1 MERLWILN
9 SALPRNTRIKVWNMF
24 KVNYKATK
32 TTPWCRFGGF
42 IVNYEHVSHL
52 CSSVSIVN
60 FKQVNAGWV
69 IVCFY
74 ICLKNVST
82 EHLPHIF
89 SQNHCGACWAFH
101 INIWTLILMLKLND
115 KLFTLFTMYSS
126 EITVYNMLLKRNALK
141 PTIKFL

>member
-1 MERLWILN
+1 MHYPAGSYMFKVN
-9 SALPRNTRIKVWNMF
+9 DRNTRTKVWNIF

-42 IVNYEHVSHL
+42 IVNYEHISHL

-74 ICLKNVST
+74 ICLKNAST
-82 EHLPHIF
+82 EHLPPYFF
-89 SQNHCGACWAFH
+89 SEPLWS
-101 INIWTLILMLKLND
+101 MLSISYKHLD
-115 KLFTLFTMYSS
+115 THLDV
-126 EITVYNMLLKRNALK
+126 EIKRQTFYTVYNVFVWNHSLQHASK
-141 PTIKFL
+141 T